1 MGNFHNFASFCHG
14 IFHKLVPKKGVP
26 KKRSRKEA
34 STSQRRP
41 TWSKVAQ
48 GCLRS
53 SPHDAVL
60 HPEAHAGAAASC
72 LVVLLESPVHIVRIL
87 LVDVLKDMV
96 LVLAK
101 GEDVLSVIFRFR
113 VPSW

>member
-53 SPHDAVL
+53 SPHDAAP
-60 HPEAHAGAAASC
+60 PELPGAAGLRECFAARPGRAPKSNGHKD
-72 LVVLLESPVHIVRIL
+72 EAQGKNG
-87 LVDVLKDMV
+87 LKIA
-96 LVLAK
+96 LKK
-101 GEDVLSVIFRFR
+101 G
-113 VPSW
+113 